1 MAVTLKPLLEQF
13 ARALVTR
20 PDAVVVTESVDA
32 EGILLELDVSEED
45 RGRVIGR
52 RGRTA
57 DALRVVMDAVAE
69 KLGTTCDVEI
79 LD

>member
-1 MAVTLKPLLEQF
+1 MF
-13 ARALVTR
+13 ARALVSQPER
-20 PDAVVVTESVDA
+20 VVVTESVD
-32 EGILLELDVSEED
+32 EQGVLLELDVAEED

-57 DALRVVMDAVAE
+57 DALRTVMDAVAE
-69 KLGTTCDVEI
+69 RRGTYCDVEI